1 MRIHNNQLKTWG
13 VSCLLLLAVATRA
26 GGQEAEAQVHPTPRL
41 GIKSNLL
48 YDATGTINLGFELRT
63 GRRTS
68 LDISGNYNAWTFS
81 ENRKW
86 KHFLI
91 QPEYRHWLCE
101 PFYGHFIGAHAHYSG
116 YNVGNLPFGGTDYED
131 HRYEGWLAGAGFSY
145 GYHKMLSNRWS
156 IEATIGV
163 GYAYMDYDK
172 YKCEKCGE
180 KVKSG
185 TTHYLGITKAA
196 VSLIYI
202 IK

>member
-1 MRIHNNQLKTWG
+1 MKLKLFLVQLI
-13 VSCLLLLAVATRA
+13 LLLPVSFVF
-26 GGQEAEAQVHPTPRL
+26 AQYTQTNRELPGTPRFAV
-41 GIKSNLL
+41 KTNML
-48 YDATGTINLGFELRT
+48 YDITGTVNLGFEIKTSRKY
-63 GRRTS
+63 S
-68 LDISGNYNAWTFS
+68 LDISGNYNPWTFS

-91 QPEYRHWLCE
+91 QPEYRYWICE
-101 PFYGHFIGAHAHYSG
+101 PFYGHFIGAHAHYAKF
-116 YNVGNLPFGGTDYED
+116 NIGNLPFGGTSYED

-163 GYAYMDYDK
+163 GYAYIDYDK

-185 TTHYLGITKAA
+185 NTHYLGITKAA
-196 VSLIYI
+196 VSLIYV